1 MRKRVVRE
9 VAVVDKV
16 DAEVTAVI
24 AGVGRTRARMSLR
37 MMTIARLVS
46 SVPVRARRSD
56 KVVAV
61 MDVVVAIVVTVVTVV
76 TVAEIVSVVTVDAK
90 SAATDAIV
98 ASRASVGSARSVQ
111 PSLVS
116 VNSVSRSLWTKR
128 LASTLEP
135 ERLTES
141 PVTLLRRMLSAS
153 VVLTPVMFTE

>member
-61 MDVVVAIVVTVVTVV
+61 MDVVVAIVVTVVV

-98 ASRASVGSARSVQ
+98 ASRASVVSARSVQ

-116 VNSVSRSLWTKR
+116 VNSVSRSL
-128 LASTLEP
+128 
-135 ERLTES
+135 
-141 PVTLLRRMLSAS
+141 
-153 VVLTPVMFTE
+153 

>member
-24 AGVGRTRARMSLR
+24 ADVGRTRARMSLR

-46 SVPVRARRSD
+46 SVPVRGRRSD

-61 MDVVVAIVVTVVTVV
+61 MHVVVAIVVV

-98 ASRASVGSARSVQ
+98 ASRASVVSARSVQ